1 MAKDKEG
8 SDLPRGVCYDK
19 RSKDNPYKAQ
29 LSFKGKHVHI
39 AYYATP
45 AIASTAVESKRL
57 ELGLVD
63 QERDMPRGVS
73 FNKGKKSKSKPYHA
87 RFSHEGKQVNVGH
100 YPTPDIA
107 FEAVN
112 NKRGKLKLPLY
123 EWSGTTPQGVTPLPE
138 KEERA
143 LPMGV
148 TFDKGSKSKPY
159 RATFRHQGKTVNVGN
174 YPTPDIAFE
183 AVNNKRRKLKLP
195 PYEWSGT
202 TPKAVPPPS
211 LPTPPA
217 EPANKKRKKSHTSP
231 SNGASSSSS
240 CCSSS
245 SSSPGGSRSGSGV
258 PAQGE
263 DSFFSVIE
271 LCAPRHS
278 LMQDV

>member
-8 SDLPRGVCYDK
+8 SDLPRGVSYIK
-19 RSKDNPYKAQ
+19 TNKVNPYHAQ
-29 LSFKGKHVHI
+29 LSFKGENV
-39 AYYATP
+39 YFGNYPTP

-57 ELGLVD
+57 ELGLV
-63 QERDMPRGVS
+63 ERALPMGVT
-73 FNKGKKSKSKPYHA
+73 FYKGSKSKPYRA
-87 RFSHEGKQVNVGH
+87 RFKHEGKTVNVGN
-100 YPTPDIA
+100 YVTPDIA

-112 NKRGKLKLPLY
+112 NKRLKLKLPLY

-183 AVNNKRRKLKLP
+183 TVNNKRRKLKLP

-217 EPANKKRKKSHTSP
+217 EPAKKKRKKSHTSP
-231 SNGASSSSS
+231 SNGASSAGRKELNLYETLAENQTLQAIKLQTIAD
-240 CCSSS
+240 
-245 SSSPGGSRSGSGV
+245 PSR
-258 PAQGE
+258 
-263 DSFFSVIE
+263 
-271 LCAPRHS
+271 
-278 LMQDV
+278 